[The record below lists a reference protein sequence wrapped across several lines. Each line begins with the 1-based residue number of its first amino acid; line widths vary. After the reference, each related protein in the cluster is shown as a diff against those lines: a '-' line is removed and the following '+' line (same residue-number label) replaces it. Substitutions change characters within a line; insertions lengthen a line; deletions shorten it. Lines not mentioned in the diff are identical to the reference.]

1 MREQFRSNTQR
12 KGEPQSHKDS
22 AQSVTDI
29 IHETDDFQVL
39 QRHPVLFLDGYG
51 HEYDLLVFYV
61 KKLNPDDD
69 SDDSIQFYKALF
81 VEIGD
86 IGDDSRH
93 NPGHKSQLIN
103 DGIAKA
109 HVEKYYPKARYLKI
123 NKDDA
128 FIKSEVL
135 RLLRLDDVRTIFQQD
150 DNSESHTTN

>member
-39 QRHPVLFLDGYG
+39 QRHPIIFLDGYI
-51 HEYDLLVFYV
+51 HEFDLVVFYV
-61 KKLNPDDD
+61 KKLKPDDD
-69 SDDSIQFYKALF
+69 SDDSLEFYKALF

-128 FIKSEVL
+128 FIKSHVL
-135 RLLRLDDVRTIFQQD
+135 KLLRLNDVRTIFQQN
-150 DNSESHTTN
+150 DNSKPHITN